1 MINMQK
7 NYKDIIQVSDTT
19 YILDILIDIQDNEA
33 TYTYRTRN
41 SANQYIDIEF
51 YKYQPSKF
59 SKEFYWSICLYVN
72 KRSKGYEYKKQ
83 TGKAGIESL
92 LVAKEILKYHINL
105 IKEVYYDYNNTIYIW
120 ADDIRRF
127 NAYKRGL
134 IDLKFV
140 EGNYKGRCLYKKIA
154 SVKRNG

>member
-1 MINMQK
+1 MQK
-7 NYKDIIQVSDTT
+7 NYEDIIQVSENT
-19 YILDILIDIQDNEA
+19 YILDILINIQDDE
-33 TYTYRTRN
+33 TVYTYRTRN

-51 YKYQPSKF
+51 YRYKPNIF
-59 SKEFYWSICLYVN
+59 SKEFYWFIQLYVN

-83 TGKAGIESL
+83 TGKTGIESL

-105 IKEVYYDYNNTIYIW
+105 IKEVYYDYDNTIYIW

-127 NAYKRGL
+127 SAYKRGL
-134 IDLKFV
+134 IDLEFV

-154 SVKRNG
+154 SVKRNGWPP

>member
-1 MINMQK
+1 MQK

-19 YILDILIDIQDNEA
+19 YILDILIDIQDDEA
-33 TYTYRTRN
+33 TYIYRTRN

-51 YKYQPSKF
+51 YRYKASIF
-59 SKEFYWSICLYVN
+59 SKEFYWSIRLYVN

-83 TGKAGIESL
+83 TGKTGIESL

-105 IKEVYYDYNNTIYIW
+105 IKEVYYDYDYDNTIYIW

-134 IDLKFV
+134 KDFEFV
-140 EGNYKGRCLYKKIA
+140 EGNYRGKCLYKKIT

>member
-1 MINMQK
+1 MQK
-7 NYKDIIQVSDTT
+7 NYKDIIQVSDNT
-19 YILDILIDIQDNEA
+19 YILDISINIQDDET

-51 YKYQPSKF
+51 YRYKASIF
-59 SKEFYWSICLYVN
+59 SKEFYWSIRLYVN

-105 IKEVYYDYNNTIYIW
+105 IKEVYYDYDNTIYIW

-134 IDLKFV
+134 IDLEFV